1 MVFVSLILASLLSSA
16 PATQDMPAPVELP
29 DEARDALEEKWR
41 DWAPAELPSAAACLK
56 DGAAP
61 ASGVVRADFDS
72 DGHPDYVLAVRTGGL
87 VRLAVVLQR
96 IPKSVVFDL
105 DELAADVPA
114 ALTLAPRGSRFT
126 PAGGIDDYYPAE
138 TIVVRR
144 CDGSE
149 VAYVW
154 TGFSFRKTPIAGGT
168 APAPPAR

>member
-1 MVFVSLILASLLSSA
+1 MVFVSLILASLLSTSA
-16 PATQDMPAPVELP
+16 AVQDVPAPVELP
-29 DEARDALEEKWR
+29 DDARDSLQEKWR

-56 DGAAP
+56 DGGAP
-61 ASGVVRADFDS
+61 ASRVVRADLDG

-96 IPKSVVFDL
+96 IPKPVVFDL
-105 DELAADVPA
+105 DELPAEVPG

-126 PAGGIDDYYPAE
+126 PAGGIVDFYPAE
-138 TIVVRR
+138 TVVVRR

-154 TGFSFRKTPIAGGT
+154 TGFSFRKTPVAGGT